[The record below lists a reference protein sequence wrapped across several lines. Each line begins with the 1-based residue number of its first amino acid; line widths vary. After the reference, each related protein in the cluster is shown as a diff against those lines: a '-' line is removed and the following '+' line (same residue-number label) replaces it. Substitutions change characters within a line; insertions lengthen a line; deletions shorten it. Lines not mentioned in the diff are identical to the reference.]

1 MYLFSKIWQTVR
13 TKYLYYNGME
23 FWYINNSLHEYFGG
37 KKNFKIISQDISYFP
52 WVGLLEYFF
61 WGGGLIKSSYLSNNH
76 IIITCNCGKYC
87 QCGIC
92 ECLLFII
99 KHCLLTGLTFYS
111 VSNSTTNKDTDQSG
125 LSGKVEPDEK
135 MIVGRA
141 SQSTVPSSAHP
152 WDY

>member
-1 MYLFSKIWQTVR
+1 MNILEIRRISKLFP
-13 TKYLYYNGME
+13 
-23 FWYINNSLHEYFGG
+23 
-37 KKNFKIISQDISYFP
+37 QDISYFP
-52 WVGLLEYFF
+52 CGGGWGLEYFF
-61 WGGGLIKSSYLSNNH
+61 FGGRGEWIKSSYLSNNH

-99 KHCLLTGLTFYS
+99 KHCLLTGLSFYS

-141 SQSTVPSSAHP
+141 SQSTVPSSARP
-152 WDY
+152 

>member
-61 WGGGLIKSSYLSNNH
+61 WGGVWLNRHISR
-76 IIITCNCGKYC
+76 IIIM
-87 QCGIC
+87 I
-92 ECLLFII
+92 LLLHVIAENI
-99 KHCLLTGLTFYS
+99 VSAESVNVCYSLLNIVYS
-111 VSNSTTNKDTDQSG
+111 QV
-125 LSGKVEPDEK
+125 
-135 MIVGRA
+135 
-141 SQSTVPSSAHP
+141 
-152 WDY
+152 